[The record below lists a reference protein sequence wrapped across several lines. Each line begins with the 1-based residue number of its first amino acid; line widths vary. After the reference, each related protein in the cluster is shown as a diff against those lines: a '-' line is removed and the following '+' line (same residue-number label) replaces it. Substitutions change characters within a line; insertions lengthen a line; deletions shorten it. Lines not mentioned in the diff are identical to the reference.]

1 MVCGVGLLLNFRCA
15 LDMIFYKCYGKKD
28 EKTRATIIVGIIE
41 SVQQS
46 LLLLMC
52 ILLRT
57 HNTLYVVGLALV
69 ERLIEDL
76 VPSIVSLPVPYLTM
90 FCLWMGR
97 ASFFYQVGVTY
108 AADMKILCLKTV
120 LVL

>member
-1 MVCGVGLLLNFRCA
+1 
-15 LDMIFYKCYGKKD
+15 MIFYKFYGKKD
-28 EKTRATIIVGIIE
+28 EKTRATITVGIIE

-97 ASFFYQVGVTY
+97 ASFFYQVGITY
-108 AADMKILCLKTV
+108 VADTKILCLKAV